1 MRPELRRLVK
11 GILARYRVHAVI
23 LFGSRARG
31 DWLPSS
37 DYDILVVADFDI
49 PFLDR
54 IYELSSLL
62 EGSKLHVEFHPY
74 TLEEVR
80 DMLRRGVVS
89 IVDALEEGIPLYEGE
104 SFREIRRLFE
114 EMKRRGM
121 RRSGTTMIL
130 PKS

>member
-1 MRPELRRLVK
+1 MRELKRLVDAL
-11 GILARYRVHAVI
+11 LAEYRVRAII

-31 DWLPSS
+31 DWLPTS
-37 DYDILVVADFDI
+37 DYDILVVADFES

-54 IYELSSLL
+54 ISELSSLV
-62 EGSKLHVEFHPY
+62 EGSGLPVEFHPY

-89 IVDALEEGIPLYEGE
+89 IIDALEEGITLYEDE
-104 SFREIRRLFE
+104 SFREVREIFE

-121 RRSGTTMIL
+121 RRSGTTVIL
-130 PKS
+130 PRE